1 MIHPSLFYQ
10 CLHDNGVDFF
20 AGVPDSLLKH
30 FCTFIRQNV
39 PESSNIITQNEGG
52 AVALAAGHYL
62 ATGNLPLVYM
72 QNSGIGNAV
81 NPLLSLADPEV
92 YSLPMLLL
100 IGYRG
105 EPGVHDE
112 PQHKK
117 QGMVTPALVEA
128 MRYPCFILDSEPAEI
143 LRQTK
148 EAIRIAKEQK
158 TPVALIVRKGM
169 FEEIPSLRTVSDLE
183 MTREEALEE
192 ISKLPGVLVSTTG
205 FTSRELFE
213 IRERR
218 QEGHGRDFLTVG
230 SMGHSSM
237 IALGISLAHP
247 ELPVTCI
254 DGDGAF
260 LMHMGALAIL
270 GSRKPGN
277 FTHIVMNNGVH
288 DSVGGQPTDIGALNL
303 TELANAA
310 GYQKIDSVST
320 REELYRILSE
330 KSSDFRFIEVKV
342 RPGARK
348 DLGRPTTT
356 PQGNRDAFMYFIR
369 QAEKGQ

>member
-1 MIHPSLFYQ
+1 MIQPSSFYQ

-39 PESSNIITQNEGG
+39 PASNNIITENEGG
-52 AVALAAGHYL
+52 AIALASGYYL
-62 ATGNLPLVYM
+62 ATGHLPLVYM

-92 YSLPMLLL
+92 YSLPILLL

-117 QGMVTPALVEA
+117 QGMVTPALLEA
-128 MRYPCFILDSEPAEI
+128 MRYPYFILGTEPDDI

-148 EAIRIAKEQK
+148 EAIDIAKSQK
-158 TPVALIVRKGM
+158 TPVALVVRKGM
-169 FEEIPSLRTVSDLE
+169 FEEIPSLHAVSDCE
-183 MTREEALEE
+183 MTREDALEE
-192 ISKLPGVLVSTTG
+192 ISKLPGILVSTTG

-218 QEGHGRDFLTVG
+218 REGHERDFLTVG

-260 LMHMGALAIL
+260 LMHLGAIAIL

-277 FTHIVMNNGVH
+277 LTHIVMNNGVH

-303 TELANAA
+303 VELASAA
-310 GYQKIDSVST
+310 GYEKIDSVAT
-320 REELYRILSE
+320 REELHRVFSE
-330 KSSDFRFIEVKV
+330 KHSGFRFIEIKV

-356 PQGNRDAFMYFIR
+356 SQGNRDAFMNYI
-369 QAEKGQ
+369 QHLAK

>member
-1 MIHPSLFYQ
+1 MIHPSVFFN
-10 CLHDNGVDFF
+10 CLKEEGIDFF

-39 PESSNIITQNEGG
+39 PESNNIITENEGG

-62 ATGNLPLVYM
+62 ATGHLPLVYM

-117 QGMVTPALVEA
+117 QGMVTPAMLEA
-128 MRYPCFILDSEPAEI
+128 MHYPYFILGSEPDVI

-158 TPVALIVRKGM
+158 TPVALIVRKGL
-169 FEEIPSLRTVSDLE
+169 FEEIPPLRAESNLE
-183 MTREEALEE
+183 MTREDALEE
-192 ISKLPGVLVSTTG
+192 ISKLPGILVSTTG

-218 QEGHGRDFLTVG
+218 KEGHERDFLTVG

-260 LMHMGALAIL
+260 LMHLGAIAIL

-277 FTHIVMNNGVH
+277 FTHIVLNNGVH
-288 DSVGGQPTDIGALNL
+288 DSVGGQPTDIGALDL
-303 TELANAA
+303 TKLAAAA
-310 GYQKIDSVST
+310 GYQRIDSVSS
-320 REELYRILSE
+320 REELRKILSE
-330 KSSDFRFIEVKV
+330 KSSVFRFVEVKV
-342 RPGARK
+342 CPGARK

-356 PQGNRDAFMYFIR
+356 PQGNRDALMSFI
-369 QAEKGQ
+369 QDNSI

>member
-1 MIHPSLFYQ
+1 MIHSSVFFQ
-10 CLHDNGVDFF
+10 CLNEEGIDFF

-39 PESSNIITQNEGG
+39 PASNNIITQNEGG

-128 MRYPCFILDSEPAEI
+128 MRYPCFILGSEPADI

-148 EAIRIAKEQK
+148 EAIRIAKEQS
-158 TPVALIVRKGM
+158 TPVALIVRKGL

-218 QEGHGRDFLTVG
+218 KEGHERDFLTVG

-237 IALGISLAHP
+237 IALGIGLARP

-260 LMHMGALAIL
+260 LMHLGALAIL

-277 FTHIVMNNGVH
+277 LIHIVINNGVH
-288 DSVGGQPTDIGALNL
+288 DSVGGQPTDIGALDL
-303 TELANAA
+303 VKLASAA
-310 GYQKIDSVST
+310 GYQKIDFVST
-320 REELYRILSE
+320 REELQRILSE
-330 KSSDFRFIEVKV
+330 KSPDFRFIEVKV

-356 PQGNRDAFMYFIR
+356 PQENRDALMNFI
-369 QAEKGQ
+369 KNNSN

>member
-10 CLHDNGVDFF
+10 CLHEEGVDFF

-30 FCTFIRQNV
+30 FCTFIRRNV
-39 PESSNIITQNEGG
+39 PETNNIITENEGG
-52 AVALAAGHYL
+52 AVALAAGYYL
-62 ATGNLPLVYM
+62 ATGRLPLVYM

-92 YSLPMLLL
+92 YSLPILLL

-117 QGMVTPALVEA
+117 QGMVTPSLLEA
-128 MRYPCFILDSEPAEI
+128 MRYPYFILGSEPDEI

-148 EAIRIAKEQK
+148 EAIRIAKKQK
-158 TPVALIVRKGM
+158 TPVALVVRKGL
-169 FEEIPSLRTVSDLE
+169 FEEIPSLYTMSDTK
-183 MTREEALEE
+183 MTREDALEE
-192 ISKLPGVLVSTTG
+192 ISKLPGILISTTG

-218 QEGHGRDFLTVG
+218 KEGHERDFLTVG

-237 IALGISLAHP
+237 IALGIALAHP
-247 ELPVTCI
+247 DLPVTCI

-260 LMHMGALAIL
+260 LMHLGALAIL

-277 FTHIVMNNGVH
+277 FTHIVINNGVH
-288 DSVGGQPTDIGALNL
+288 DSVGGQPTDIGALDL
-303 TELANAA
+303 KKLAAAA
-310 GYQKIDSVST
+310 GYQRIDSVST
-320 REELYRILSE
+320 REEMQKVLSQGC
-330 KSSDFRFIEVKV
+330 SGFRFVEIKV

-356 PQGNRDAFMYFIR
+356 PQENRDAFMNYIKSFT
-369 QAEKGQ
+369 KG

>member
-10 CLHDNGVDFF
+10 CLCDEGIDFF

-39 PESSNIITQNEGG
+39 SESNNIITQNEGG

-62 ATGNLPLVYM
+62 ATGHLPLVYM

-92 YSLPMLLL
+92 YSLPIVLL

-117 QGMVTPALVEA
+117 QGMVTPALLDA
-128 MRYPCFILDSEPAEI
+128 MRYPYFILGSEPEEI

-158 TPVALIVRKGM
+158 TPVALVVRKGL
-169 FEEIPSLRTVSDLE
+169 FEEIPSLHTMSDTK
-183 MTREEALEE
+183 MTREDALEE
-192 ISKLPGVLVSTTG
+192 ISKLPGIFVSTTG

-218 QEGHGRDFLTVG
+218 KEGHECDFLTVG

-237 IALGISLAHP
+237 IALGIALAHP
-247 ELPVTCI
+247 DLPVTCI

-260 LMHMGALAIL
+260 LMHLGALAIL

-277 FTHIVMNNGVH
+277 FTHIVINNGVH
-288 DSVGGQPTDIGALNL
+288 DSVGGQPTDIGALDL
-303 TELANAA
+303 VKLASAA
-310 GYQKIDSVST
+310 GYQRIESVST
-320 REELYRILSE
+320 REELHRILSE
-330 KSSDFRFIEVKV
+330 NCSGFRFIEVKV

-348 DLGRPTTT
+348 DLGRPATT
-356 PQGNRDAFMYFIR
+356 PQENCDALMNYIQNF
-369 QAEKGQ
+369 AKG

>member
-1 MIHPSLFYQ
+1 MIHPSVFFQ
-10 CLHDNGVDFF
+10 CLNEEGVDFF
-20 AGVPDSLLKH
+20 AGIPDSLLKH

-39 PESSNIITQNEGG
+39 PADNNIITQNEGE

-62 ATGNLPLVYM
+62 ATGHLPLVYM

-117 QGMVTPALVEA
+117 QGMVTPALIEA
-128 MRYPCFILDSEPAEI
+128 MRYPCFILDSESAEI
-143 LRQTK
+143 IRQTK

-158 TPVALIVRKGM
+158 TPVALVVRKGL
-169 FEEIPSLRTVSDLE
+169 FEEIPPLRAESNLE
-183 MTREEALEE
+183 LTREDALEE
-192 ISKLPGVLVSTTG
+192 LSKLPGVLVSTTG

-218 QEGHGRDFLTVG
+218 QEGHERDFLTVG

-237 IALGISLAHP
+237 IALGIISLVHP
-247 ELPVTCI
+247 DLPVTCI

-260 LMHMGALAIL
+260 LMHLGAIAIL
-270 GSRKPGN
+270 GKRKPGN
-277 FTHIVMNNGVH
+277 FTHIVINNGVH
-288 DSVGGQPTDIGALNL
+288 DSVGGQPTDIGALDL
-303 TELANAA
+303 IKLASAA

-320 REELYRILSE
+320 REELHQILSD

-356 PQGNRDAFMYFIR
+356 PQGNRDALMNFI
-369 QAEKGQ
+369 KNTSK

>member
-1 MIHPSLFYQ
+1 MIHPSVFFQ
-10 CLHDNGVDFF
+10 CLNEEGIDFF

-39 PESSNIITQNEGG
+39 PGSNNIITQNEGG

-62 ATGNLPLVYM
+62 ATGHLPLVYM

-92 YSLPMLLL
+92 YSLPLLLL

-117 QGMVTPALVEA
+117 QGMVTPALIEA
-128 MRYPCFILDSEPAEI
+128 MRYPYFILDSEPAEI

-148 EAIRIAKEQK
+148 EAIKIAKERK

-169 FEEIPSLRTVSDLE
+169 FEEIPPLRAVSNQE
-183 MTREEALEE
+183 ITREDALEE

-218 QEGHGRDFLTVG
+218 KEGHERDFLTVG

-247 ELPVTCI
+247 ELPVTCV

-260 LMHMGALAIL
+260 LMHLGALAIL

-277 FTHIVMNNGVH
+277 LTHIVINNGVH
-288 DSVGGQPTDIGALNL
+288 DFAEVDYNLRGSVERMDLAVRD
-303 TELANAA
+303 LANALRE
-310 GYQKIDSVST
+310 IDRRMNSGGG
-320 REELYRILSE
+320 
-330 KSSDFRFIEVKV
+330 K
-342 RPGARK
+342 
-348 DLGRPTTT
+348 
-356 PQGNRDAFMYFIR
+356 
-369 QAEKGQ
+369 

>member
-10 CLHDNGVDFF
+10 CLHDEGVDFF

-39 PESSNIITQNEGG
+39 PETGNIITQNEGG
-52 AVALAAGHYL
+52 AIALAAGHYL
-62 ATGNLPLVYM
+62 STGHLPLVYM

-92 YSLPMLLL
+92 YSLPLLLL

-117 QGMVTPALVEA
+117 QGMVTPALLEA
-128 MRYPCFILDSEPAEI
+128 MRYPYFILDSEPDEI
-143 LRQTK
+143 LRQTR

-158 TPVALIVRKGM
+158 TPVALVVRKGM
-169 FEEIPSLRTVSDLE
+169 FEEIPSLHVMSDTK
-183 MTREEALEE
+183 MTREDALEE
-192 ISKLPGVLVSTTG
+192 ISRLPGILVSTTG

-213 IRERR
+213 IREHR
-218 QEGHGRDFLTVG
+218 QEGHKRDFLTVG

-260 LMHMGALAIL
+260 LMHLGAIAIL
-270 GSRKPGN
+270 GSRKPDL
-277 FTHIVMNNGVH
+277 FTHIVINNGVH
-288 DSVGGQPTDIGALNL
+288 DSVGGQPTDIGALDL
-303 TELANAA
+303 TKLASAA
-310 GYQKIDSVST
+310 GYKKICSVST
-320 REELYRILSE
+320 REELRKVLSE
-330 KSSDFRFIEVKV
+330 ECNDFRFVEVKV
-342 RPGARK
+342 HPGARK

-356 PQGNRDAFMYFIR
+356 PQENRDAFMNYIQNF
-369 QAEKGQ
+369 AKG

>member
-10 CLHDNGVDFF
+10 CLHDEGVDFF

-39 PESSNIITQNEGG
+39 PESNNIITQNEGG
-52 AVALAAGHYL
+52 AIALAAGHYL
-62 ATGNLPLVYM
+62 ATGHVPLVYM

-92 YSLPMLLL
+92 YSLPILLL

-105 EPGVHDE
+105 EPGIHDE

-117 QGMVTPALVEA
+117 QGMVTPALLEA
-128 MRYPCFILDSEPAEI
+128 MRYPFFILGSESEEI

-158 TPVALIVRKGM
+158 TPVALIVRKGL
-169 FEEIPSLRTVSDLE
+169 FEEISSLHTFSDIK
-183 MTREEALEE
+183 MTREEALGE
-192 ISKLPGVLVSTTG
+192 ISKLPGILVSTTG

-218 QEGHGRDFLTVG
+218 KEGHERDFLTVG

-237 IALGISLAHP
+237 LALGISLAHP

-260 LMHMGALAIL
+260 LMHLGAIAIL

-277 FTHIVMNNGVH
+277 FTHIVINNGVH
-288 DSVGGQPTDIGALNL
+288 DSVGGQPTDIGALDL
-303 TELANAA
+303 VKLASAA
-310 GYQKIDSVST
+310 GYPKIESVST
-320 REELYRILSE
+320 CEELRSILSE
-330 KSSDFRFIEVKV
+330 NCTGFRFVEVKV
-342 RPGARK
+342 HPGARK

-356 PQGNRDAFMYFIR
+356 PQENRDALMDYIQNFAKR
-369 QAEKGQ
+369 

>member
-1 MIHPSLFYQ
+1 MIHPSVFFQ
-10 CLHDNGVDFF
+10 CLNEEGIDFF

-39 PESSNIITQNEGG
+39 PERSNIITQNEGG

-62 ATGNLPLVYM
+62 ATGHLPLVYM

-117 QGMVTPALVEA
+117 QGMVTPAMIEA
-128 MRYPCFILDSEPAEI
+128 MRYPCFILDSEPTEI

-169 FEEIPSLRTVSDLE
+169 FEEIPSLRTVSNLE

-218 QEGHGRDFLTVG
+218 KEGHERDFLTVG

-260 LMHMGALAIL
+260 LMHLGALAIL

-288 DSVGGQPTDIGALNL
+288 DSVGGQPTDIGALDL
-303 TELANAA
+303 VKLAEAA
-310 GYQKIDSVST
+310 GYPKIDSVST
-320 REELYRILSE
+320 REELQRVLSE
-330 KSSDFRFIEVKV
+330 TSSDFRFVEVKV

-356 PQGNRDAFMYFIR
+356 PQGNRDALMKFI
-369 QAEKGQ
+369 KNNSK

>member
-1 MIHPSLFYQ
+1 MIHPSVFFQ
-10 CLHDNGVDFF
+10 CLNDEGIDFY

-39 PESSNIITQNEGG
+39 PERNNIITQNEGG

-62 ATGNLPLVYM
+62 ATGHMPLVYM

-105 EPGVHDE
+105 EPGVNDE

-117 QGMVTPALVEA
+117 QGMVTPALLEA
-128 MRYPCFILDSEPAEI
+128 MQYPCFILDSEPAEI

-148 EAIRIAKEQK
+148 DAIKIAKEQR

-169 FEEIPSLRTVSDLE
+169 FEEIPPLRTVSNLE

-218 QEGHGRDFLTVG
+218 KEGHERDFLTVG

-237 IALGISLAHP
+237 IALGISLAYP

-254 DGDGAF
+254 DGDGAY
-260 LMHMGALAIL
+260 LMHLGAIAIL
-270 GSRKPGN
+270 GGRKPGT
-277 FTHIVMNNGVH
+277 FTHIVINNGVH
-288 DSVGGQPTDIGALNL
+288 DSVGGQPTDIGALDL
-303 TELANAA
+303 IKIASAA
-310 GYQKIDSVST
+310 GYQRIDSVST
-320 REELYRILSE
+320 REKLHRILSE
-330 KSSDFRFIEVKV
+330 KNSIFRFIEVKV

-356 PQGNRDAFMYFIR
+356 PQGNRDALMSFI
-369 QAEKGQ
+369 KNNSK

>member
-1 MIHPSLFYQ
+1 MIHPSVFFQ
-10 CLHDNGVDFF
+10 CLNEESIDFF

-39 PESSNIITQNEGG
+39 PDSSNIITQNEGG

-62 ATGNLPLVYM
+62 ATGHLPLVYM

-128 MRYPCFILDSEPAEI
+128 MRYPYFILESEPAEI

-148 EAIRIAKEQK
+148 EAIQIAKEQK
-158 TPVALIVRKGM
+158 TPVALIVRKGL
-169 FEEIPSLRTVSDLE
+169 FEEIPPLRAGSNLE
-183 MTREEALEE
+183 MTREDALEE
-192 ISKLPGVLVSTTG
+192 ISKLPGVVVSTTG

-213 IRERR
+213 IRVRR
-218 QEGHGRDFLTVG
+218 QEGHERDFLTVG

-237 IALGISLAHP
+237 IALGIACAHP
-247 ELPVTCI
+247 QLPVTCI

-260 LMHMGALAIL
+260 LMHLGALAIL

-288 DSVGGQPTDIGALNL
+288 DSVGGQPTDIGALDL
-303 TELANAA
+303 VKLASAA
-310 GYQKIDSVST
+310 GYRKIESVST
-320 REELYRILSE
+320 REELRQILSE
-330 KSSDFRFIEVKV
+330 KSPDFRFIEVKV

-356 PQGNRDAFMYFIR
+356 PQGNRDALMNFINNNSN
-369 QAEKGQ
+369 

>member
-1 MIHPSLFYQ
+1 MIHPSIFFH
-10 CLHDNGVDFF
+10 CLKEKGIDFF

-62 ATGNLPLVYM
+62 ATGHIPLVYM

-117 QGMVTPALVEA
+117 QGMVTPALLEA
-128 MRYPCFILDSEPAEI
+128 MRYPCLILSSEPDEI

-148 EAIRIAKEQK
+148 EAIRIAREQK

-169 FEEIPSLRTVSDLE
+169 FEEIPSLRAVSDLG

-218 QEGHGRDFLTVG
+218 QEGHERDFLTVG

-237 IALGISLAHP
+237 IALGIALAHP

-260 LMHMGALAIL
+260 LMHLGAIAIL
-270 GSRKPGN
+270 GRRKPGS
-277 FTHIVMNNGVH
+277 FTHIVINNGVH

-303 TELANAA
+303 VELASAA
-310 GYQKIDSVST
+310 GYGKIDSVST
-320 REELYRILSE
+320 REELHRILSE
-330 KSSDFRFIEVKV
+330 KSPDFHFIEVKV

-356 PQGNRDAFMYFIR
+356 PRENRDALMNHI
-369 QAEKGQ
+369 QILAKG

>member
-1 MIHPSLFYQ
+1 MIHPSVFFK
-10 CLHDNGVDFF
+10 CLNEEGIDFF

-30 FCTFIRQNV
+30 FCTFIRQNI
-39 PESSNIITQNEGG
+39 PESNNIITQNEGG

-62 ATGNLPLVYM
+62 ATGHMPLVYM

-128 MRYPCFILDSEPAEI
+128 MRYPCFILNSEPSEI

-158 TPVALIVRKGM
+158 TPVALIVRKGL
-169 FEEIPSLRTVSDLE
+169 FEEVPPLRAMSNQA
-183 MTREEALEE
+183 MTREDALEE
-192 ISKLPGVLVSTTG
+192 LSKLPGVLVSTTG

-218 QEGHGRDFLTVG
+218 KEGHERDFLTVG

-260 LMHMGALAIL
+260 LMHLGAIAIL

-277 FTHIVMNNGVH
+277 FTHIVINNGVH
-288 DSVGGQPTDIGALNL
+288 DSVGGQPTDIGALDL
-303 TELANAA
+303 VKLAAAA
-310 GYQKIDSVST
+310 GYKRIDSVST
-320 REELYRILSE
+320 REELQRVLSE
-330 KSSDFRFIEVKV
+330 KSPDFRFIEVIV

-356 PQGNRDAFMYFIR
+356 PQGNRDALMNFI
-369 QAEKGQ
+369 KNNSK

>member
-1 MIHPSLFYQ
+1 MIHPSVFFQ
-10 CLHDNGVDFF
+10 CLNEEGIDFF

-39 PESSNIITQNEGG
+39 PESNNIITQNEGG

-62 ATGNLPLVYM
+62 ATGRLPLVYM

-117 QGMVTPALVEA
+117 QGMVTPALLEA
-128 MRYPCFILDSEPAEI
+128 MRYPYFILDSEPDEI

-148 EAIRIAKEQK
+148 DAIRIAKEQK
-158 TPVALIVRKGM
+158 TPVALVVRKGL
-169 FEEIPSLRTVSDLE
+169 FEEVPSLHVASDYE

-218 QEGHGRDFLTVG
+218 QEGHERDFLTVG

-237 IALGISLAHP
+237 IALGISLAHS

-260 LMHMGALAIL
+260 LMHLGALAIL

-288 DSVGGQPTDIGALNL
+288 DSVGGQPTDIGTLDL
-303 TELANAA
+303 IRLASSA

-320 REELYRILSE
+320 REELSKVLSE
-330 KSSDFRFIEVKV
+330 ETSGFRFVEVKV

-356 PQGNRDAFMYFIR
+356 PQGNRDAFMNFI
-369 QAEKGQ
+369 QNNSKS

>member
-1 MIHPSLFYQ
+1 MIHPSIFFH
-10 CLHDNGVDFF
+10 CLKEEGIDFF

-62 ATGNLPLVYM
+62 ATGHIPLVYM

-117 QGMVTPALVEA
+117 QGMVTPALLEA
-128 MRYPCFILDSEPAEI
+128 MRYPCLILSSEPDEI

-148 EAIRIAKEQK
+148 EAIRIAREQK

-169 FEEIPSLRTVSDLE
+169 FEEIPSLRAVSDLG

-218 QEGHGRDFLTVG
+218 QEGHERDFLTVG

-260 LMHMGALAIL
+260 LMHLGAIAIL
-270 GSRKPGN
+270 GRRKPDN
-277 FTHIVMNNGVH
+277 FTHIVINNGVH

-303 TELANAA
+303 VELASAA
-310 GYQKIDSVST
+310 GYGKIDSVST
-320 REELYRILSE
+320 REELHRILSE
-330 KSSDFRFIEVKV
+330 KSPDFRFIEVKV

-356 PQGNRDAFMYFIR
+356 PRENRDALMNHI
-369 QAEKGQ
+369 QILAKG

>member
-1 MIHPSLFYQ
+1 MIHPSVFFQ
-10 CLHDNGVDFF
+10 CLNEEGIDFF

-39 PESSNIITQNEGG
+39 PESNNIITQNEGG

-62 ATGNLPLVYM
+62 ATGHLPLVYM

-81 NPLLSLADPEV
+81 NPLLSMADPEV

-117 QGMVTPALVEA
+117 QGMVTPALIEA
-128 MRYPCFILDSEPAEI
+128 MRYPCFILGSEPAEI

-148 EAIRIAKEQK
+148 EAIKIAKEQK

-169 FEEIPSLRTVSDLE
+169 FEEIPSLRAVSNLE
-183 MTREEALEE
+183 MPREEALEE

-218 QEGHGRDFLTVG
+218 KEGHERDFLTVG

-260 LMHMGALAIL
+260 LMHLGAIAIL

-288 DSVGGQPTDIGALNL
+288 DSVGGQPTDIGALDL
-303 TELANAA
+303 IKLAAAA
-310 GYQKIDSVST
+310 GYPKIDSVST
-320 REELYRILSE
+320 HEELQRVLSE
-330 KSSDFRFIEVKV
+330 KSPDFSFIEVKV

-356 PQGNRDAFMYFIR
+356 PQGNRDALMNFI
-369 QAEKGQ
+369 KNNSK

>member
-1 MIHPSLFYQ
+1 MIHPSVFYQ
-10 CLHDNGVDFF
+10 CLNQEGIDFF

-30 FCTFIRQNV
+30 FCTYIRQNV
-39 PESSNIITQNEGG
+39 PESNNIITENEGG
-52 AVALAAGHYL
+52 AIALASGYYL
-62 ATGNLPLVYM
+62 ATGHIPLVYM

-117 QGMVTPALVEA
+117 QGMVTPALLEA
-128 MRYPCFILDSEPAEI
+128 MRYPYSILGAEPDEI
-143 LRQTK
+143 LRQIK
-148 EAIRIAKEQK
+148 EAIEIAKSQK
-158 TPVALIVRKGM
+158 TPVALVVRKGL
-169 FEEIPSLRTVSDLE
+169 FEEIPSLHAMSDCE
-183 MTREEALEE
+183 MTREDALEE

-218 QEGHGRDFLTVG
+218 QEGHKRDFLTVG

-247 ELPVTCI
+247 ELPVTCV

-260 LMHMGALAIL
+260 LMHLGAIAIL
-270 GSRKPGN
+270 GRRKPGN
-277 FTHIVMNNGVH
+277 LMHIVMNNGVH
-288 DSVGGQPTDIGALNL
+288 DSVGGQPTDIGALDL
-303 TELANAA
+303 VELASAA
-310 GYQKIDSVST
+310 GYEKINSVST
-320 REELYRILSE
+320 REELHRVLSQNH
-330 KSSDFRFIEVKV
+330 SGFRFVEVKV

-356 PQGNRDAFMYFIR
+356 PQGNRDALMDFI
-369 QAEKGQ
+369 QKSSKQ

>member
-1 MIHPSLFYQ
+1 MIHPSVFFQ
-10 CLHDNGVDFF
+10 CLHEEGIDFF

-39 PESSNIITQNEGG
+39 PENNNIITQNEGG

-62 ATGNLPLVYM
+62 ATGHLPLVYM

-92 YSLPMLLL
+92 YSIPVLLL

-117 QGMVTPALVEA
+117 QGMVTPALLEA
-128 MRYPCFILDSEPAEI
+128 MCYPYFILDSEPSEI

-148 EAIRIAKEQK
+148 EAIKIAKEQK
-158 TPVALIVRKGM
+158 TPVALVVRKGM
-169 FEEIPSLRTVSDLE
+169 FEEIPPLHAVSNQE
-183 MTREEALEE
+183 MTREDALEE

-218 QEGHGRDFLTVG
+218 KEGHERDFLTVG

-237 IALGISLAHP
+237 IALGICLAHP

-260 LMHMGALAIL
+260 LMHLGAIAIL
-270 GSRKPGN
+270 GSKKSRN
-277 FTHIVMNNGVH
+277 LTHIVMNNGVH
-288 DSVGGQPTDIGALNL
+288 DSVGGQPTDIGALDL
-303 TELANAA
+303 IKLASGA
-310 GYQKIDSVST
+310 GYEKIDSVST
-320 REELYRILSE
+320 REDLRRVLSE
-330 KSSDFRFIEVKV
+330 DCSSFRFIEVKV
-342 RPGARK
+342 CPGARK

-356 PQGNRDAFMYFIR
+356 PQGNRDALINFI
-369 QAEKGQ
+369 KNSSK